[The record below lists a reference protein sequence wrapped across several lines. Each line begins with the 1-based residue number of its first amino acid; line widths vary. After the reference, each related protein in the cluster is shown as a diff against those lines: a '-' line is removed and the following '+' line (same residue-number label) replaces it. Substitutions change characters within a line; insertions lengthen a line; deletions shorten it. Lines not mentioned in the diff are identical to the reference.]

1 MKKALFVLLFSIGIN
16 HRTPAQQPVSTY
28 FEQAYAEISAML
40 DGRDSVNLKRA
51 VFLQEWA
58 YLDGNLNYKAYCC
71 KIDSI
76 AASLKGFIALNG
88 LDHSSIGGNIAL
100 FEFFSNPNPLN
111 GYKSYDYDFDDYR
124 GEKDYT
130 KHFVTKLMRTH
141 TGQCR
146 TLPLFY
152 KILANEIGAKA
163 YIAYAPN
170 HSFIRHRDEQDT
182 RWMNVEL
189 TNHSMPREVF
199 IIETMGITQEA
210 IDKGTYLKPCEDRE
224 VVINVLVEL
233 ALSYLHKFDYID
245 PFVWKCLETV
255 YHFDPQN
262 LIALMT
268 ANDCLYRIASQHRAM
283 LLKKGI
289 EDDEVMQHLKTK
301 LQAVSKEIDATGYT
315 DMPKHLYDQWLNSM
329 QQEIERRKQENE
341 GTLINLKTKI
351 L

>member
-1 MKKALFVLLFSIGIN
+1 MRKALFVLLFSIGIN
-16 HRTPAQQPVSTY
+16 HRTPAQQPAATY
-28 FEQAYAEISAML
+28 FEQAYSEMVAML

-51 VFLQEWA
+51 VFLQDWA
-58 YLDGNLNYKAYCC
+58 YFDAKLDYKAYCHE
-71 KIDSI
+71 IDSI
-76 AASLKGFIALNG
+76 AANLKGFIALNG
-88 LDHSSIGGNIAL
+88 LDRSPIGGNIAL

-124 GEKDYT
+124 GKKDHT
-130 KHFVTKLMRTH
+130 KQFVTKLMRTH

-146 TLPLFY
+146 SLPLFY

-163 YIAYAPN
+163 YIAYAPT

-199 IIETMGITQEA
+199 IIETMGITQDA
-210 IDKGTYLKPCEDRE
+210 IEKGTYLKPCEDRE
-224 VVINVLVEL
+224 VVMNVMVEL
-233 ALSYLHKFDYID
+233 SITYLEKFDYID

-268 ANDCLYRIASQHRAM
+268 ANDCLYKIACQHRAM
-283 LLKKGI
+283 LLEKGI
-289 EDDEVMQHLKTK
+289 EDDEVMQHLKK
-301 LQAVSKEIDATGYT
+301 QLQEVNKAIDATGYT

-329 QQEIERRKQENE
+329 QQEIERRNQEN
-341 GTLINLKTKI
+341 GATHKP
-351 L
+351 